1 MVGELEDAAVVS
13 QFTADRAVALGGPS
27 WLRDRRIEAVE
38 ELGVMPMPSEK
49 EEVWRYTPI
58 DQLRLNDFTP
68 LPGGHREDLGPV
80 GSAFVAGIVADL
92 PSFAALVTVVD
103 GKPVSVD
110 RRALPDKVVVGG
122 VTVLGTD
129 GIQRGIRGTA
139 DAGVHAERPV
149 LGGLLTGGDVF
160 VRLNDAF
167 HPDAVV
173 VDVPPGVIV
182 DSPVIV
188 LHWCTSGT
196 RAGRPEAP
204 AIFPRTVVRLGRGA
218 SAQVVEVLAGAPD
231 AGSALVVPVAELV
244 AEDGSRLSYGALQVL
259 GTEVWH
265 IGRLVGSSGRDATL
279 RTFTVGLGGAY
290 DRTRTDAVA
299 RGQGAA
305 TELRSAYLGTGTQVH
320 DVRTLQD
327 HVAPHTTSDLLCK
340 GAVAGTSRSV
350 YSGLIRVR
358 RGAVRTNAFQTNHN
372 LVLSEGA
379 HADSVPNLDI
389 EENDVRCSHA
399 STVGPVDEDQR
410 YYLESRGIPPTR
422 AEQLIVLGFFDDIV
436 QRSPVP
442 ALVPRLRREVGL
454 RLANTLELD
463 LGPSSEWEGAPG
475 AGKEISGHEPAG
487 TDEHM
492 GIGEQ
497 DG

>member
-1 MVGELEDAAVVS
+1 MIDDRGVKAREPEDAAVVS
-13 QFTADRAVALGGPS
+13 QFTADRAAALGGPS
-27 WLRDRRIEAVE
+27 WLRARRLEAAE
-38 ELGVMPMPSEK
+38 ELSLMPMPSEK

-58 DQLRLNDFTP
+58 DQLRLEDFTP
-68 LPGGHREDLGPV
+68 DPGGDAQRLGV
-80 GSAFVAGIVADL
+80 TGSAFVEGVAADL
-92 PSFAALVTVVD
+92 LALGALVTVVD
-103 GKPVSVD
+103 GKLASID
-110 RRALPDKVVVGG
+110 RRDLPDSVFVGG
-122 VTVLGTD
+122 LPLHD
-129 GIQRGIRGTA
+129 H
-139 DAGVHAERPV
+139 DPERNDPGP
-149 LGGLLTGGDVF
+149 LPGPLLAGGDLF

-173 VDVPPGVIV
+173 VDVPPG
-182 DSPVIV
+182 IV
-188 LHWCTSGT
+188 LDAPIVVVHWCSSGART
-196 RAGRPEAP
+196 GRPEAP
-204 AIFPRTVVRLGRGA
+204 AIFPRTWVRVGRGA
-218 SAQVVEVLAGAPD
+218 SAQVVEVVAGASD
-231 AGSALVVPVAELV
+231 AKMALVVPFTELR
-244 AEDGSRLSYGALQVL
+244 AEDGSHLAYGALQVL
-259 GTEVWH
+259 GADAWH
-265 IGRLVGSSGRDATL
+265 IGRLVATAGRDATL

-299 RGQGAA
+299 QGEGAT
-305 TELRSAYLGTGTQVH
+305 TELRSAYLGTGQQVH

-327 HVAPHTTSDLLCK
+327 HAAPHTTSDLLCK

-372 LVLSEGA
+372 LVLAEGA

-422 AEQLIVLGFFDDIV
+422 AEQLIVLGFFDDII

-454 RLANTLELD
+454 RLASTLELD
-463 LGPSSEWEGAPG
+463 LESVHGADDAAVQECVVAGSERA
-475 AGKEISGHEPAG
+475 AGSERRKGV
-487 TDEHM
+487 EHN
-492 GIGEQ
+492 G
-497 DG
+497 